1 MKKSSR
7 RCSIAIL
14 MMICLCIVLSIP
26 SIPVQA
32 ADNLSENE
40 MIYGAD
46 IGFLSQLESQG
57 VEWVDDNGNTRDAL
71 ELLKEKGVNAVR
83 LRVFV
88 KPPENFYWTKPD
100 GTNCM
105 LGYADTQGL
114 LYTAKKSKRARFEDN
129 GCISL

>member
-40 MIYGAD
+40 MIYDKFFKAEE
-46 IGFLSQLESQG
+46 ES
-57 VEWVDDNGNTRDAL
+57 
-71 ELLKEKGVNAVR
+71 K
-83 LRVFV
+83 
-88 KPPENFYWTKPD
+88 TKK
-100 GTNCM
+100 
-105 LGYADTQGL
+105 L
-114 LYTAKKSKRARFEDN
+114 
-129 GCISL
+129 

>member
-46 IGFLSQLESQG
+46 IGFYHSLNHKAL
-57 VEWVDDNGNTRDAL
+57 NGWMTMEIQRDAL

-114 LYTAKKSKRARFEDN
+114 LYTAKKSKK
-129 GCISL
+129 S

>member
-46 IGFLSQLESQG
+46 MKLCEKPLIINVQYYSGEKMYKERFELPMKGINCLINTSNYVRMEQKKRDSLDEIGKQLEKIAS
-57 VEWVDDNGNTRDAL
+57 ET
-71 ELLKEKGVNAVR
+71 
-83 LRVFV
+83 
-88 KPPENFYWTKPD
+88 
-100 GTNCM
+100 
-105 LGYADTQGL
+105 
-114 LYTAKKSKRARFEDN
+114 
-129 GCISL
+129 

>member
-7 RCSIAIL
+7 IWSLSIL
-14 MMICLCIVLSIP
+14 MMICLCMVLSIP

-57 VEWVDDNGNTRDAL
+57 VEWVDDNGNTSSLQQNIFLFCLITLCNR
-71 ELLKEKGVNAVR
+71 LKLCQCGIFTGV
-83 LRVFV
+83 
-88 KPPENFYWTKPD
+88 
-100 GTNCM
+100 
-105 LGYADTQGL
+105 
-114 LYTAKKSKRARFEDN
+114 
-129 GCISL
+129 SLAIDLD

>member
-46 IGFLSQLESQG
+46 IGFLSSLNHKAL
-57 VEWVDDNGNTRDAL
+57 NGWMTM
-71 ELLKEKGVNAVR
+71 EIQEMLLS
-83 LRVFV
+83 
-88 KPPENFYWTKPD
+88 
-100 GTNCM
+100 C
-105 LGYADTQGL
+105 
-114 LYTAKKSKRARFEDN
+114 
-129 GCISL
+129 

>member
-88 KPPENFYWTKPD
+88 NHLRISIGLNLMVQIVCLVTRILRDFYIQQKE
-100 GTNCM
+100 
-105 LGYADTQGL
+105 Q
-114 LYTAKKSKRARFEDN
+114 KS
-129 GCISL
+129 

>member
-57 VEWVDDNGNTRDAL
+57 VEWVDDNGNTIAYCDSA
-71 ELLKEKGVNAVR
+71 K
-83 LRVFV
+83 
-88 KPPENFYWTKPD
+88 TKYD
-100 GTNCM
+100 MCV
-105 LGYADTQGL
+105 
-114 LYTAKKSKRARFEDN
+114 
-129 GCISL
+129 IV

>member
-7 RCSIAIL
+7 IWSLSIL
-14 MMICLCIVLSIP
+14 MMICLCMVLSIP

-57 VEWVDDNGNTRDAL
+57 VVW
-71 ELLKEKGVNAVR
+71 
-83 LRVFV
+83 
-88 KPPENFYWTKPD
+88 Y
-100 GTNCM
+100 
-105 LGYADTQGL
+105 
-114 LYTAKKSKRARFEDN
+114 KKS
-129 GCISL
+129 

>member
-7 RCSIAIL
+7 IWSLSIL
-14 MMICLCIVLSIP
+14 MMICLCMVLSIP

-57 VEWVDDNGNTRDAL
+57 VDGWMIMEIQ
-71 ELLKEKGVNAVR
+71 EMLLS
-83 LRVFV
+83 
-88 KPPENFYWTKPD
+88 
-100 GTNCM
+100 C
-105 LGYADTQGL
+105 
-114 LYTAKKSKRARFEDN
+114 
-129 GCISL
+129 

>member
-57 VEWVDDNGNTRDAL
+57 VEWVDDNGNT
-71 ELLKEKGVNAVR
+71 KERYFIV
-83 LRVFV
+83 
-88 KPPENFYWTKPD
+88 
-100 GTNCM
+100 
-105 LGYADTQGL
+105 GL
-114 LYTAKKSKRARFEDN
+114 QIILVESIRGIDN
-129 GCISL
+129 YHGSIFKYNDMYF

>member
-7 RCSIAIL
+7 IWSLSIL
-14 MMICLCIVLSIP
+14 MMICLCMVLSIP

-100 GTNCM
+100 GIK
-105 LGYADTQGL
+105 LYAWL
-114 LYTAKKSKRARFEDN
+114 LRILRDFYIQQKSKRARFEDN

>member
-46 IGFLSQLESQG
+46 IGFLSQFESQG
-57 VEWVDDNGNTRDAL
+57 V
-71 ELLKEKGVNAVR
+71 
-83 LRVFV
+83 
-88 KPPENFYWTKPD
+88 
-100 GTNCM
+100 
-105 LGYADTQGL
+105 
-114 LYTAKKSKRARFEDN
+114 
-129 GCISL
+129 

>member
-57 VEWVDDNGNTRDAL
+57 VEWVDDNGNTSRTIIL
-71 ELLKEKGVNAVR
+71 IILLCTAMN
-83 LRVFV
+83 
-88 KPPENFYWTKPD
+88 NY
-100 GTNCM
+100 
-105 LGYADTQGL
+105 L
-114 LYTAKKSKRARFEDN
+114 LPSINYTYRQKKN
-129 GCISL
+129 

>member
-7 RCSIAIL
+7 IWSLSIL
-14 MMICLCIVLSIP
+14 MMICLCMVLSIP

-57 VEWVDDNGNTRDAL
+57 VEWVDDNGNTIVLGTFLAF
-71 ELLKEKGVNAVR
+71 
-83 LRVFV
+83 FV
-88 KPPENFYWTKPD
+88 KQLWSNQTIRRE
-100 GTNCM
+100 
-105 LGYADTQGL
+105 
-114 LYTAKKSKRARFEDN
+114 KRNKDIFQF
-129 GCISL
+129 

>member
-1 MKKSSR
+1 
-7 RCSIAIL
+7 

-71 ELLKEKGVNAVR
+71 ESVSYTHLDVYKRQEEYFFSVLL
-83 LRVFV
+83 
-88 KPPENFYWTKPD
+88 P
-100 GTNCM
+100 
-105 LGYADTQGL
+105 YA
-114 LYTAKKSKRARFEDN
+114 
-129 GCISL
+129 

>member
-40 MIYGAD
+40 MIYANMDGEVK
-46 IGFLSQLESQG
+46 GFKNPTIEI
-57 VEWVDDNGNTRDAL
+57 VEKAIRLAL
-71 ELLKEKGVNAVR
+71 PR
-83 LRVFV
+83 
-88 KPPENFYWTKPD
+88 
-100 GTNCM
+100 
-105 LGYADTQGL
+105 
-114 LYTAKKSKRARFEDN
+114 
-129 GCISL
+129 IS

>member
-46 IGFLSQLESQG
+46 IGFYHSLNHKALNGWMTMEIQEMLLS
-57 VEWVDDNGNTRDAL
+57 
-71 ELLKEKGVNAVR
+71 
-83 LRVFV
+83 
-88 KPPENFYWTKPD
+88 
-100 GTNCM
+100 C
-105 LGYADTQGL
+105 
-114 LYTAKKSKRARFEDN
+114 
-129 GCISL
+129 

>member
-83 LRVFV
+83 DGKISIHLRTMREMCTLFIYMRW
-88 KPPENFYWTKPD
+88 E
-100 GTNCM
+100 
-105 LGYADTQGL
+105 
-114 LYTAKKSKRARFEDN
+114 S
-129 GCISL
+129 

>member
-14 MMICLCIVLSIP
+14 MMICLFIVLLIP

-88 KPPENFYWTKPD
+88 FFSVPVI
-100 GTNCM
+100 
-105 LGYADTQGL
+105 
-114 LYTAKKSKRARFEDN
+114 
-129 GCISL
+129 ISSVPGPGSGSS